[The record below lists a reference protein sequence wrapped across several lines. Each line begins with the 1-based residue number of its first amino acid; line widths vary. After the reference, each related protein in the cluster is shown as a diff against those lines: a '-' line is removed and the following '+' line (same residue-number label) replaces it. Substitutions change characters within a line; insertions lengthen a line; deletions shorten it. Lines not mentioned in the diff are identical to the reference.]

1 MSFISTAAPGQA
13 TDEVAALYSRLQGD
27 ADYLPNYARVFCHRP
42 GLMAH
47 IGTTMRALKDPME
60 PRLWCLVNLAAARA
74 SRSSYC
80 SLAFAKRLIL
90 KHFSEN
96 ELLTILRGD
105 ENSAASAKER
115 VAMAF
120 AARVARDSSAIGK
133 KDIEQLRAAG
143 FDDTQV
149 FDLAAAAAW
158 RCFFAR
164 LPDALGA
171 RPDRALG
178 QLSEPLL
185 QLLLVGRGLDTEPLG
200 QFLQQSSEES
210 SHLLQAWEQASA

>member
-1 MSFISTAAPGQA
+1 MSFIGTTAPAQA
-13 TDEVAALYSRLQGD
+13 TDEVATLYSHLQGH

-47 IGTTMRALKDPME
+47 ISTTMQALKDPME

-74 SRSSYC
+74 SKSSYC

-90 KHFSEN
+90 KHFSES
-96 ELLTILRGD
+96 ELLSILRGD
-105 ENSAASAKER
+105 ENSAASSKER
-115 VAMAF
+115 IAMAF
-120 AARVARDSSAIGK
+120 AARVARDSSAIGERDVK
-133 KDIEQLRAAG
+133 QLRDAG
-143 FDDTQV
+143 FDDTQI

-178 QLSEPLL
+178 QFSQPLL
-185 QLLLVGRGLDTEPLG
+185 QLLLVGRGIDTEPLG
-200 QFLQQSSEES
+200 QFLQQSSEKS
-210 SHLLQAWEQASA
+210 SHVLQACEEASA